1 VVGNGGFVE
10 EEEKEF
16 YCLSNDG
23 VKSFTLA
30 GIGGAAVGTCPVT
43 AAFIR
48 TWRLVAS
55 KLAENQ

>member
-1 VVGNGGFVE
+1 MAGNGGFVE

-30 GIGGAAVGTCPVT
+30 GPLS
-43 AAFIR
+43 AFDVR
-48 TWRLVAS
+48 
-55 KLAENQ
+55 